1 MFVGPLW
8 VNLHS
13 HFGELFDVMRQAV
26 SLPLP
31 IDLGLPAE
39 SEPVQPL
46 VMAQIAKYWL
56 HRRKASSVSHLA
68 LSSLFTPYD
77 TDKLS

>member
-1 MFVGPLW
+1 MACNYVDRSP
-8 VNLHS
+8 S
-13 HFGELFDVMRQAV
+13 ASQLFDVMHQTV

-31 IDLGLPAE
+31 IYLGLPAE
-39 SEPVQPL
+39 REPVQPL
-46 VMAQIAKYWL
+46 VVVEIAKCRL

-68 LSSLFTPYD
+68 LSFLFTPYD